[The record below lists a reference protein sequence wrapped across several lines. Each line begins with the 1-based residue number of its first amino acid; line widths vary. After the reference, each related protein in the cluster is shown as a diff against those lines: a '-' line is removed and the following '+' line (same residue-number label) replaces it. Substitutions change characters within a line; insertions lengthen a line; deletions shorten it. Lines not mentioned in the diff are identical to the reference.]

1 MQSPTASKLHKKGV
15 KKDYKAGEKSKEFK
29 TYLILKWLE
38 IMARVN
44 IINNETQPETLPEFY
59 QYIDNQMV
67 DFHELLKPD
76 LEHILSIDF
85 TKRDEK

>member
-1 MQSPTASKLHKKGV
+1 M
-15 KKDYKAGEKSKEFK
+15 K
-29 TYLILKWLE
+29 TYLLLKWLE

-44 IINNETQPETLPEFY
+44 IINNETQPETLSEFY

-67 DFHELLKPD
+67 DFHELLKSD

-85 TKRDEK
+85 TKRNEK